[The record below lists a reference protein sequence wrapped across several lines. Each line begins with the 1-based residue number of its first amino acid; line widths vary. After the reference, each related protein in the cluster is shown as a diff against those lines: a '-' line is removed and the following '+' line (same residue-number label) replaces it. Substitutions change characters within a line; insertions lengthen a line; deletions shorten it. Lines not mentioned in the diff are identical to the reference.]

1 MHLVSHSLLP
11 GLNGTSGSHYLIS
24 PTSLHYI
31 ALPLPFSLSLPPST
45 IYQEAKSRLCMF
57 TFVSVLVANVWD
69 FVMSDVQPTFWL
81 GAGSQVM
88 F

>member
-31 ALPLPFSLSLPPST
+31 ALLLPFSPPPS

-57 TFVSVLVANVWD
+57 TFVSTLVANVLD
-69 FVMSDVQPTFWL
+69 FVMSDVQPTLWL